1 MQTGRRSAHDDVQQ
15 VPGTCGCGLVGGQAI
30 SRQPGSRRQRLLLHA
45 YPFASMGT
53 MLWRQCVDCT
63 AAQHGPP
70 HAVPPTTLLD
80 PPPSPP
86 FVFLPNPKQV
96 VELSQQNTTL
106 EEEALALEQKLG
118 DAEQSVVGLEL
129 KVMQLEKQ
137 VNSGNTEMSAALEKA
152 QVRR

>member
-1 MQTGRRSAHDDVQQ
+1 MWVWVGGWAGYQQAARQQAAASPAPCIPVCQHGHHALAPVCRLHSSSAWSSSRSAPYNT
-15 VPGTCGCGLVGGQAI
+15 PG
-30 SRQPGSRRQRLLLHA
+30 P
-45 YPFASMGT
+45 
-53 MLWRQCVDCT
+53 
-63 AAQHGPP
+63 
-70 HAVPPTTLLD
+70 

>member
-1 MQTGRRSAHDDVQQ
+1 
-15 VPGTCGCGLVGGQAI
+15 
-30 SRQPGSRRQRLLLHA
+30 
-45 YPFASMGT
+45 
-53 MLWRQCVDCT
+53 
-63 AAQHGPP
+63 
-70 HAVPPTTLLD
+70 
-80 PPPSPP
+80 
-86 FVFLPNPKQV
+86 V